1 MNKIFYMTIGVPGSG
16 KSTVVK
22 NFSSATVISTDDIR
36 EQLFGNLIDGNIH
49 KNNIKVWEQARKQLK
64 KTFLSGVNAVL
75 DATNL
80 SRKRRINWFNM
91 ATKYGYHCVAL
102 YFDDTWGNIKQYNV
116 DREGTDKHIPLY
128 KLKDMYTKLEPPM
141 EFEAPNLEIMIVA
154 PNIVKLLESVRKET
168 NYDYNFILLPA
179 ITEFVQPMFGL
190 DGQYFN
196 DENGKYH
203 QESLYAHLSLCQ
215 SLGNMSKYPLLGVV
229 GAFHDI
235 GKDFVRKYVEKDNT
249 WTYYNHDILSSRL
262 YYLWSGFLDI
272 YNQDVYEVIRWHMA
286 QLAGEISNKVINRE
300 HLTELQLDMLRV
312 FSQIDSFS
320 RIGRKGYESGIQ
332 KIIK

>member
-1 MNKIFYMTIGVPGSG
+1 MNKIFYITIGVPGSG
-16 KSTVVK
+16 KSTGIKNLSNAIVV
-22 NFSSATVISTDDIR
+22 STDDIR
-36 EQLFGNLIDGNIH
+36 EQLFGNLIWGNIPE
-49 KNNIKVWEQARKQLK
+49 NNTKVWKQAREQLK
-64 KTFLSGVNAVL
+64 ELFLSGTDVVL

-80 SRKRRINWFNM
+80 SRKRRSNWFNM
-91 ATKYGYHCVAL
+91 ATKYGYQSTAL
-102 YFDDTWGNIKQYNV
+102 YFDEPWNIIKERNK

-128 KLKDMYTKLEPPM
+128 KLKEMYVRVEPPL
-141 EFEAPNLEIMIVA
+141 EFEAPNLEITIIA
-154 PNIVKLLESVRKET
+154 PNIVKIMSSMNAVTDNRVNLKQTLS
-168 NYDYNFILLPA
+168 DFI
-179 ITEFVQPMFGL
+179 QPMLGS
-190 DGQYFN
+190 GQYFSY
-196 DENGKYH
+196 ENGKYH

-215 SLGNMSKYPLLGVV
+215 ALGNMSKYPLLGVV

-286 QLAGEISNKVINRE
+286 QLSGDISNKVINRE

-320 RIGRKGYESGIQ
+320 RVGRKGYESGIQ